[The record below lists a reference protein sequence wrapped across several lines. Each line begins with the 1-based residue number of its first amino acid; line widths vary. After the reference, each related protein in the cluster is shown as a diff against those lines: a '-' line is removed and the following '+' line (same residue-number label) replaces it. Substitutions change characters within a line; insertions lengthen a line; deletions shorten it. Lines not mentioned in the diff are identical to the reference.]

1 MSQAVP
7 FGVGEL
13 ATGATQLG
21 VSLSEA
27 QLDSLLQ
34 FAAML
39 LKWNQVYNLTAIR
52 SPTEVLTHHLLDS
65 MAAVEPLRR
74 YLGTQGL
81 SEAAILDVG
90 SGGGLPGIVL
100 AIVCPELRVTCVD
113 TVSKKAA
120 FIQQAAIQLP
130 RQVIGGRLA
139 SRHARVESLDMPFDV
154 VCSRAFASLPDFTQW
169 SRKALKPGGAWM
181 AMKGQIPDAEIAA
194 LSADIEV
201 FHVEQLAVPS
211 LDAQRC
217 IVWLRDLMPSGIA

>member
-7 FGVGEL
+7 FGVDEL

-139 SRHARVESLDMPFDV
+139 SRHARVESLDTPFDV

>member
-65 MAAVEPLRR
+65 MAAVQPLRR

-139 SRHARVESLDMPFDV
+139 SRHARVESLDTPFDV

>member
-7 FGVGEL
+7 FGVDEL

-34 FAAML
+34 YATML

-65 MAAVEPLRR
+65 MAAVQPLRR
-74 YLGTQGL
+74 YLGAQGL

-90 SGGGLPGIVL
+90 SGGGVPGIVL

-139 SRHARVESLDMPFDV
+139 SRHARVESLDTPFDV

>member
-7 FGVGEL
+7 FGVDEL

-65 MAAVEPLRR
+65 MAAVQPLRR
-74 YLGTQGL
+74 DLGTQGL

-139 SRHARVESLDMPFDV
+139 SRHARVESLDTPFDV

>member
-7 FGVGEL
+7 FGIDAL

-34 FAAML
+34 YATML

-52 SPTEVLTHHLLDS
+52 SPTEVLTYHLLDS
-65 MAAVEPLRR
+65 MAAVQPLRR

-139 SRHARVESLDMPFDV
+139 SRHARVESLDTPFDV

-181 AMKGQIPDAEIAA
+181 AMKGQIPDAEMAA

>member
-7 FGVGEL
+7 FGVDEL
-13 ATGATQLG
+13 ATGATHLG
-21 VSLSEA
+21 VSLSEV

-34 FAAML
+34 YATML

-65 MAAVEPLRR
+65 MAAVQPLRR

-139 SRHARVESLDMPFDV
+139 SRHARVESLDTPFDV